1 MERENEMIRH
11 TGKCACAV
19 PLLFSPSSGAGK
31 EEVMEGERRYEDGI
45 AVESVQRRFPEE
57 LVRYPS
63 RTLCSRL
70 ADAQSGNVHSRR
82 IWFSARAADGTQ
94 TLRKKDQT

>member
-19 PLLFSPSSGAGK
+19 PLLFSPSSGAGE

-45 AVESVQRRFPEE
+45 AVEVCAKKQG
-57 LVRYPS
+57 
-63 RTLCSRL
+63 
-70 ADAQSGNVHSRR
+70 AAAQERGEKEGR
-82 IWFSARAADGTQ
+82 
-94 TLRKKDQT
+94 